1 MQGQPQNDIEDSN
14 EVERLYRRNSL
25 FAASVISIYS
35 IAGGKLGQSL
45 STGLFDVSFSKPH
58 VLEYSLIVVAGY
70 FCWRHWLVSKDLR
83 KRLVQNSLNSTGEFR
98 WVSIFLSKKV
108 NSLMGQGAWRSAD
121 VAGAHIDP
129 FRRQLARVGF
139 LNIEYSFSYT
149 DEFGDRV
156 DKIVKVNLCK
166 YPLVFLA
173 LSIRYRLAWF
183 KNAIS
188 DTHFGDGVM
197 PLFMMIVAL
206 LLYGFNLTLR

>member
-1 MQGQPQNDIEDSN
+1 MQHQPQNDIEDSN

-35 IAGGKLGQSL
+35 IAGGKLGQKL
-45 STGLFDVSFSKPH
+45 SAGLFDVSFSKPH

-70 FCWRHWLVSKDLR
+70 FCWRHWLVSKELR
-83 KRLVQNSLNSTGEFR
+83 KKLVQNALNSTGEFK
-98 WVSIFLSKKV
+98 WIKIFLSNKV
-108 NSLMGQGAWRSAD
+108 NSLIGQGGWGSAD
-121 VAGAHIDP
+121 AAGAHFDP
-129 FRRQLARVGF
+129 FRRRLTNVGF
-139 LNIEYSFSYT
+139 VNIEYSFSYT

-156 DKIVKVNLCK
+156 DKVVMVNLCK
-166 YPLVFLA
+166 HPLVFLA
-173 LSIRYRLAWF
+173 LSIRYRFAWF